1 MADSEKNALPNSPVY
16 ITSYLINLIFGQ
28 APDCQN
34 EKMNE
39 RVVHIM
45 NVARMTP
52 NVNERTGETFK
63 TARVL
68 KDDYNGINENKMKV
82 SVKKKKEFSSLL
94 IQTFPT
100 FKMAAKSSS
109 L

>member
-1 MADSEKNALPNSPVY
+1 
-16 ITSYLINLIFGQ
+16 
-28 APDCQN
+28 
-34 EKMNE
+34 MNE

-68 KDDYNGINENKMKV
+68 KDVYNGINENKMKV
-82 SVKKKKEFSSLL
+82 SGSKKKKEKKK
-94 IQTFPT
+94 TD
-100 FKMAAKSSS
+100 
-109 L
+109 

>member
-1 MADSEKNALPNSPVY
+1 
-16 ITSYLINLIFGQ
+16 
-28 APDCQN
+28 
-34 EKMNE
+34 MNE

-68 KDDYNGINENKMKV
+68 KDVYNGINENKM
-82 SVKKKKEFSSLL
+82 SVKFLKKKKKKKKFSPTCL
-94 IQTFPT
+94 INSIIQEHKCKILFII
-100 FKMAAKSSS
+100 
-109 L
+109 

>member
-1 MADSEKNALPNSPVY
+1 M
-16 ITSYLINLIFGQ
+16 TCNLLFGQ
-28 APDCQN
+28 APDCQG

-68 KDDYNGINENKMKV
+68 KDVYNGINE
-82 SVKKKKEFSSLL
+82 KKKKVL
-94 IQTFPT
+94 
-100 FKMAAKSSS
+100 
-109 L
+109 

>member
-1 MADSEKNALPNSPVY
+1 
-16 ITSYLINLIFGQ
+16 
-28 APDCQN
+28 
-34 EKMNE
+34 MNE

-68 KDDYNGINENKMKV
+68 KDVYNGINENKM
-82 SVKKKKEFSSLL
+82 SVRFLKK
-94 IQTFPT
+94 
-100 FKMAAKSSS
+100 
-109 L
+109 

>member
-1 MADSEKNALPNSPVY
+1 
-16 ITSYLINLIFGQ
+16 
-28 APDCQN
+28 
-34 EKMNE
+34 MNE

-68 KDDYNGINENKMKV
+68 KDVYNGINENKM
-82 SVKKKKEFSSLL
+82 SVRFLKKKKKKNIIFVDEPEPFSGVHN
-94 IQTFPT
+94 
-100 FKMAAKSSS
+100 
-109 L
+109 